1 MTAPPM
7 DGVRL
12 SVLNNRFEGI
22 ARKMANTLLR
32 TGRSGVLN
40 IARDFSCCI
49 VTAGCELLAAA
60 ESLPIHILS
69 GPDLMARAMLDFH
82 PAPQPGDAFLHNS
95 PYHGCS
101 HAADHTLLV
110 PVHDGA
116 GRHRFTL
123 VVKAH
128 QADIG
133 NSLPTTYHGAAVDVY
148 AEGALI
154 FPAVQVQRGY
164 ADIED
169 IVRMCR
175 LRIRVPDQ
183 WWGDYLAMVGAARI
197 GERELSALGAE
208 AGWDTLDAFA
218 AAWLDY
224 SERRMATA
232 VRALPAGA
240 ATRTSTHDP
249 FPGTPA
255 GGIPVEATVRV
266 DSADARIKVD
276 LTRNMDS
283 LPNGLNLSEACARTS
298 AMVGVFNSL
307 PPDVPK
313 NAGSFRRI
321 DVTLRDGCV
330 VGIPRHPTST
340 SVATTNV
347 ADRVANAV
355 QCAMAEIAEGAGLAE
370 CGAIMPPCSG
380 VVSGVHP
387 RTGKAFINQ
396 LFLGLTG
403 GAASAETDAW
413 LTIGHVGNAGLIYID
428 SVELDELRQPLHVHA
443 RRLLPDSEGAGR
455 RRGAFSLLVEFGP
468 VRCEVAVNY
477 VSDGVIN
484 GPAGVR
490 GGLGG
495 GCASQS
501 LIWEN
506 GGVEALPA
514 CAQVV
519 LHAGERVQSI
529 TTGGGGYG
537 PPRAREPERVA
548 RDAREGLLSR
558 ERAQDVYGVMLD
570 PAGEVDADGTA
581 RLRAIAPARQ
591 ASEAAP

>member
-1 MTAPPM
+1 MTAPQM

-60 ESLPIHILS
+60 ESLPIHVLS

-110 PVHDGA
+110 PVHDEA

-133 NSLPTTYHGAAVDVY
+133 NSLPTTYHGAAIDVY

-197 GERELSALGAE
+197 GEREISALGAE

-218 AAWLDY
+218 TAWLDY
-224 SERRMATA
+224 SERRMAA
-232 VRALPAGA
+232 ALRALPAGA

-249 FPGTPA
+249 FPGTPSC
-255 GGIPVEATVRV
+255 GIPVEATVRV
-266 DSADARIKVD
+266 DPAAARIEVD
-276 LTRNMDS
+276 LTRNMDT

-313 NAGSFRRI
+313 NAGSFRRLDI
-321 DVTLRDGCV
+321 KLRDGCV

-355 QCAMAEIAEGAGLAE
+355 QCAMAEVAKGTGLAE

-387 RTGKAFINQ
+387 RTGQAFINQ

-443 RRLLPDSEGAGR
+443 RRLLPDTEGAGR
-455 RRGAFSLLVEFGP
+455 RRGAQALLVEFGP
-468 VRCEVAVNY
+468 AGCDVAVNY

-495 GCASQS
+495 GCASQF
-501 LIWEN
+501 LVRAD
-506 GGVEALPA
+506 GGVEELPG
-514 CAQVV
+514 CAQIVMRP
-519 LHAGERVQSI
+519 GERVRSI

-537 PPRAREPERVA
+537 PPGEREPERVA
-548 RDAREGLLSR
+548 HDVREGLLSR
-558 ERAQDVYGVMLD
+558 ERAGNVYNVLLD
-570 PAGEVDADGTA
+570 PAGRVDADGTA
-581 RLRAIAPARQ
+581 RLRAGLPARR
-591 ASEAAP
+591 ALEAIP